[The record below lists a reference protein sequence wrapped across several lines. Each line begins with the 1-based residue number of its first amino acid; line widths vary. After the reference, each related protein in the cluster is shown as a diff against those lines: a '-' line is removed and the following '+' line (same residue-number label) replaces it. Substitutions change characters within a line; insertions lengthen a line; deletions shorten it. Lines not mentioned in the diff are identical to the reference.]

1 MDNRQKV
8 INAISRRSQA
18 VEALAAARAAEQ
30 AALRE
35 VDEAEAELARQLKNC
50 HGLEKRVLWNG
61 NLYWAEHRSP
71 ISKLSVGIEPANFEM
86 LQEPGGT
93 GCHGANKLPTASGG
107 KR

>member
-35 VDEAEAELARQLKNC
+35 VDEAEADLARQLKNC

-61 NLYWAEHRSP
+61 NLYWAEHRET
-71 ISKLSVGIEPANFEM
+71 SKLAVGIEPANFEI
-86 LQEPGGT
+86 L
-93 GCHGANKLPTASGG
+93 
-107 KR
+107 